1 MQMKIVNH
9 KLVGVPFRQANAFG
23 GEMVPTLA
31 CLHDTA
37 GRLEKGSSVAWFCS
51 KDCNTSAHVV
61 IERDGSITQQV
72 PFNRKAW
79 HAGASSY
86 QGKLHCNNFSIG
98 IEIVNPGKLTK
109 DGDKAKAW
117 FGQSWP
123 TSQLEYKVTDEHGV
137 GWWMDYTPEQIAAVT
152 ELCKALAA
160 AYPISDITTHWAI
173 TPGRK
178 VDTNPLFPLERV
190 KREVFAAATSDE
202 PLIKPDPGPL
212 KGSRIVA
219 TSSAGETV
227 AVAGGVGGI
236 GLSIADALGYGG
248 QILPLIKSYGLEAFI
263 LVMLALAAGFA
274 IVKHFRKQDH
284 ETGKTVQ

>member
-1 MQMKIVNH
+1 MQIRGH
-9 KLVGVPFRQANAFG
+9 KLVGATYRAANAFG
-23 GEMVPTLA
+23 GDMTPTLIV
-31 CLHDTA
+31 CHDTA
-37 GRLEKGSSVAWFCS
+37 GRLDKFSSVNWFCS
-51 KDCNTSAHVV
+51 KECNTSAHFTV
-61 IERDGSITQQV
+61 ERDGTITQQV
-72 PFNRKAW
+72 PCNKKAW
-79 HAGASSY
+79 HAGASSFN
-86 QGKLHCNNFSIG
+86 GKLHCNNFSIG

-117 FGQSWP
+117 FNQSWP

-137 GWWMDYTPEQIAAVT
+137 GWWMDYTPEQITAVT
-152 ELCKALAA
+152 ELCKALAV
-160 AYPISDITTHWAI
+160 AYPISDITTHWVI
-173 TPGRK
+173 SPGRK

-190 KREVFAAATSDE
+190 KRDVFAAATADE

-219 TSSAGETV
+219 TASTGETV

-274 IVKHFRKQDH
+274 IVKHFRRQDH
-284 ETGKTVQ
+284 ETGKTAQ